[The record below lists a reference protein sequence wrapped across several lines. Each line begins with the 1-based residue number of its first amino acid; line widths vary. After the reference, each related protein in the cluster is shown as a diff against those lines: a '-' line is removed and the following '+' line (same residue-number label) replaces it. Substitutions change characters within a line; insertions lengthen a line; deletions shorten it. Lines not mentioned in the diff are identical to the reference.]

1 MSSSIHSSVV
11 MYATALPMAVDGTVA
26 REAPPPFPEL
36 FRTYTPY
43 VWRLLRRLGVAERDV
58 ADLAQDVFLTVHT
71 HLDRFE
77 GRSHIRTWIYG
88 ICVNRARDY
97 LRLARVRREL
107 PTDELPDRHEDAS
120 QDRDLDK
127 KNALKR
133 LDAMLSRL
141 DDEKR
146 TVFVLFD
153 VESMPMEDVAR
164 VMDCPLQT
172 AYSRL
177 YAARSELKSMADA
190 QRMKEVRV

>member
-1 MSSSIHSSVV
+1 MASSLHSPVV
-11 MYATALPMAVDGTVA
+11 MYASAMPMAVEGTVP

-58 ADLAQDVFLTVHT
+58 ADLAQEVFLTVHT
-71 HLDRFE
+71 HLERFE

-88 ICVNRARDY
+88 ICVNRSRDY
-97 LRLARVRREL
+97 LRLARVRREH
-107 PTDELPDRHEDAS
+107 PTDVLPESHDEATQEH
-120 QDRDLDK
+120 DLDK

-133 LDAMLSRL
+133 LDAMLARL
-141 DDEKR
+141 DEDKR

-153 VESMPMEDVAR
+153 VESMSMEDVAR
-164 VMDCPLQT
+164 VVNCPLQT

-177 YAARSELKSMADA
+177 YAARAELKSMAEA
-190 QRMKEVRV
+190 QRMKEARV